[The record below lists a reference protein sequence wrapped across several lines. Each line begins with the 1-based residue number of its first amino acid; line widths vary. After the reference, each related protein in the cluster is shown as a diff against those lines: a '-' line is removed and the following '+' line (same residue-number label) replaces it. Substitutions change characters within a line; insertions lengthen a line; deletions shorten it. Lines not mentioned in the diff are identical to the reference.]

1 MAQASDSLK
10 GQLVGALRN
19 SSSCFVVPLDLLEFN
34 TTAHC
39 LRPVSPGFVT
49 APHNS
54 SSSSVLAQGPRPGDS
69 GPSSSPQVVI
79 ESDLYAPR
87 PLELL
92 PHTDRRD
99 GEGRR
104 SEPSRTRGC
113 RVPIHQDSARPGR
126 CIPALRGAG
135 ASLRG
140 SDP

>member
-10 GQLVGALRN
+10 GQLVGNPQKFIFLLRGTPRLAGVQYN
-19 SSSCFVVPLDLLEFN
+19 WL
-34 TTAHC
+34 T
-39 LRPVSPGFVT
+39 VSGQSPPGFVT

-92 PHTDRRD
+92 PHRTDRRD

-104 SEPSRTRGC
+104 SGRFQNPRLQGPHPAKT
-113 RVPIHQDSARPGR
+113 PARPGR
-126 CIPALRGAG
+126 CIPALRAVG
-135 ASLRG
+135 
-140 SDP
+140 PP